1 MRRRDFITVL
11 GGAAATWPL
20 GARAQQPALRVIG
33 FLNHGSPEASV
44 HLVAAFRKGLSESG
58 YVEGQNVAIEFRWA
72 RGEIDRLPEWA
83 ADLVRR
89 QVAVIATPIS
99 TPASL
104 AAKAATT
111 TIPIVFGIG
120 GDPVQA
126 GLVTSFNRP
135 GGNVTGVS
143 ILNWE
148 LGAKRLGLLNELIP
162 AAAPVAVLV
171 NPSTTPILVEPYIK
185 EVQAAAAAV
194 GRPIEIL
201 EAVTNRDIDAALASL
216 VQKRAAALLVPPDS
230 LFLARRVHLV
240 GLALRHAVPT
250 IFPWREAVDIGGLM
264 SYGPS
269 FPDGYRQVGI
279 YTARVLKGEKP
290 GDLPVLRASKFELV
304 INLQTAKT
312 IGLDVAP
319 TLLGSADEVLE

>member
-1 MRRRDFITVL
+1 MIRRREFIALL
-11 GGAAATWPL
+11 GGAAAWPL
-20 GARAQQPALRVIG
+20 AARAQQTAMPVVG
-33 FLNHGSPEASV
+33 FLNHGVPETSV
-44 HLVAAFRKGLSESG
+44 QLVAAFRKGLSETG
-58 YVEGQNVAIEFRWA
+58 FVEGQNVAIDFRWA
-72 RGEIDRLPEWA
+72 RNEVDRVPELA

-89 QVAVIATPIS
+89 RVAVIATPIS

-111 TIPIVFGIG
+111 TIPIVFGVG
-120 GDPVQA
+120 GDPVHA
-126 GLVTSFNRP
+126 GLVASLNRP

-148 LGAKRLGLLNELIP
+148 LGAKRLGLLHELMP
-162 AAAPVAVLV
+162 AGAPIAVLI
-171 NPSTTPILVEPYIK
+171 NPTTPVLVEPYIR

-201 EAVTNRDIDAALASL
+201 NAADNRDIDASFATL
-216 VQKRAAALLVPPDS
+216 QKRAAALLVPPDS

-240 GLALRHAVPT
+240 GLTLRHAVPVL
-250 IFPWREAVDIGGLM
+250 FPWREAVEIGGLM

-269 FPDGYRQVGI
+269 FPDGYRQVGL
-279 YTARVLKGEKP
+279 YTGRILKGEKP
-290 GDLPVLRASKFELV
+290 GDLPVLRPSKFELI

-312 IGLDVAP
+312 LGLDVAP
-319 TLLGSADEVLE
+319 TLLGSADEVIE